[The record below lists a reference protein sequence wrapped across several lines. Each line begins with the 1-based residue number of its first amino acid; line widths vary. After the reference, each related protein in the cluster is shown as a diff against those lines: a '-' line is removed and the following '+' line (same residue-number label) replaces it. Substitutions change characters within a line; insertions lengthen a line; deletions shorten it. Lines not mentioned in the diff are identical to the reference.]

1 MKSFGVD
8 KIHLTT
14 RDFKVKDCHSGNF
27 SIESGLKQ
35 GGKEAPWLMRDESGH
50 DVSAWK
56 MYHNSEKG
64 LGHYSFSPNGLM
76 VSFNPSKIH
85 HPYNLVS
92 VQDKGYKEAITAIKK
107 EMTDIG
113 VAVDLDKMKIV
124 RADLARQDE
133 MNRPVQQY
141 NSAFNLCKMRRAKN
155 QRQYEG
161 GYLFGNS
168 QKQSI
173 FYDKGLELEN
183 NGVGLMYGEKHL
195 MRGEI
200 RLLKPKSFASLFKLD
215 TLDQLNL
222 LSPEEIENHYKSF
235 LNRNLF
241 INQYQA
247 DQTCLDFDGEAQ
259 RLEWY
264 RTNYGR
270 DALLRYL
277 AEVSLDLFLLK
288 FGSIDTFINQV
299 VKKSGYRRRQPYEI
313 RNKIAQMISDK
324 ARFDDSRGEVSVS
337 VLLAEVQ
344 TKFAA

>member
-14 RDFKVKDCHSGNF
+14 RDFKIKDCKSGKF
-27 SIESGLKQ
+27 GIDTSLKQ
-35 GGKEAPWLMRDESGH
+35 GGKEAPWLMKDEFGH
-50 DVSAWK
+50 EISAWK
-56 MYHNSEKG
+56 AYHNSEKG
-64 LGHYSFSPNGLM
+64 LGNYTIDHHGLL

-107 EMTDIG
+107 EMKDIG
-113 VAVDLDKMKIV
+113 VTVDLDKMKIV
-124 RADLARQDE
+124 RADLARQNE
-133 MNRPVQQY
+133 MSRPVQQY

-161 GYLFGNS
+161 GYLFGNT
-168 QKQSI
+168 QKQSM
-173 FYDKGLELEN
+173 FYDKGLQLEN
-183 NGVGLMYGEKHL
+183 NGVGLMYGEKNL

-200 RLLKPKSFASLFKLD
+200 RLLKDKSFASLFKLD

-344 TKFAA
+344 AKFAA